1 MTTLVD
7 LFRTLEKRR
16 GEFLVYD
23 DGYRVR
29 RHSYADVTRAARG
42 FAAKLIADGVSKGDK
57 VVLWGEN
64 RPEWIACYWGILLAG
79 AIAVPI
85 DYRSSQEFARKVS
98 RIVDAK
104 VILVGD
110 DIPRATEGADKF
122 TRATEGTEGS
132 DKFARATEGTEG
144 SDKFARATEGT
155 EGSDEFARA
164 TESTE
169 GSDRGARFWRMADLN
184 WAADG
189 PIPNVPIDRD
199 DIAQIVF
206 TSGATADPKGVVIRH
221 RNILANT
228 VPVAKEI
235 DKYKKYA
242 RPFSPIRFLNLLP
255 LSHMF
260 GQSMA
265 TNIPPL
271 IDGTVVF
278 MRSFNP
284 HDIVRRV
291 REWRISVIV
300 CVPKILDVLRE
311 HALRIDPAAA
321 DPPKGLSIPARW
333 WRYRKIH
340 RMFGLKF
347 WAFIVGAAPLG
358 ASLEDYWKRL
368 GFVVIQGYGL
378 TETAPIVTMNHPFK
392 TNTGSVGKPIAGVE
406 VMIAEDGEILV
417 RGENVTSGYYGETD
431 GGRTRDSAG
440 WLHTGDVGEKDA
452 EGRLFI
458 RGRKKEMIVTPE
470 GLNVFPDD
478 VEAPLNA
485 QTGVIESAVIGTR
498 AAEGAE
504 SSERVHAVL
513 VLDPGIDAETVIR
526 NANAQLADHQRIRNF
541 SVWTDGPL
549 PRTEGTKKLKRA
561 AIKQWVDS
569 GASPAAASQGDA
581 LQALMAKFA
590 GARQLDGGTSIE
602 GLGLS
607 SLERVELMV
616 ALEDQ
621 FQTRIDETKFAGA
634 KTLDDLRAVIA
645 TAPQEADV
653 AEPVDF
659 PSWNRRRTVRII
671 RRISQAT
678 WILPLG
684 RIFAWVRVSGLE
696 NLKGLTGPVVFAS
709 NHQSHFDV
717 PVILMALPGSWRARI
732 APAALKEFFK
742 AHFFPEGFTA
752 RQVFTNRLNY
762 YLSAF
767 FFNIFPLPQR
777 EAGARQTLRYI
788 GEVAGDGYSVLIFP
802 EGVRSQSGDIKAFKP
817 GIGMIGSRL
826 NLPVVPVRIDGAD
839 RVLHTS
845 WKWPKPG
852 PVSVTFG
859 APIRLS
865 GDNYADLAQ
874 QVEQAVRDLPIAARK

>member
-1 MTTLVD
+1 MKTLVD
-7 LFRTLEKRR
+7 VFRTLETRR

-42 FAAKLIADGVSKGDK
+42 FAARLIAHGVEKSDK
-57 VVLWGEN
+57 VMLWGEN
-64 RPEWIACYWGILLAG
+64 RPEWIACYWGIQLAG

-85 DYRSSQEFARKVS
+85 DFRSSREFAD
-98 RIVDAK
+98 RIRAIVHAK
-104 VILVGD
+104 VVLAGD
-110 DIPRATEGADKF
+110 DVDP
-122 TRATEGTEGS
+122 GTMPVW
-132 DKFARATEGTEG
+132 KL
-144 SDKFARATEGT
+144 
-155 EGSDEFARA
+155 
-164 TESTE
+164 
-169 GSDRGARFWRMADLN
+169 ADLD
-184 WAADG
+184 WDADG
-189 PIPNVPIDRD
+189 PVPPIPIDRD

-206 TSGATADPKGVVIRH
+206 TSGATADPKGVIIRH
-221 RNILANT
+221 RNVLANV

-242 RPFSPIRFLNLLP
+242 RPFQPIRFLNLLP
-255 LSHMF
+255 LSHLF

-300 CVPKILDVLRE
+300 CVPKILDVLKE

-321 DPPKGLSIPARW
+321 EPPPGLSIPARW
-333 WRYRKIH
+333 WRYRRIH
-340 RMFGLKF
+340 RMFGPKF

-358 ASLEDYWKRL
+358 SALEDFWKRL

-378 TETAPIVTMNHPFK
+378 TETAPIVTLNHPFK
-392 TNTGSVGKPIAGVE
+392 TNTGSVGTAIGGVE
-406 VMIAEDGEILV
+406 IKIADDGEILV
-417 RGENVTSGYYGETD
+417 RGENVSTGYYNDAE
-431 GGRTRDSAG
+431 GGRTSDAEG
-440 WLHTGDVGEKDA
+440 WLHTGDIGEKDA

-478 VEAPLNA
+478 VERAINSQP
-485 QTGVIESAVIGTR
+485 GVIESAAVGTR
-498 AAEGAE
+498 AAEGTD
-504 SSERVHAVL
+504 ERVHAVL
-513 VLDPGIDAETVIR
+513 MLDPGADAETIIR
-526 NANAQLADHQRIRNF
+526 NANTQLADQQRIRSF
-541 SVWTDGPL
+541 SIWKDGPL

-561 AIKQWVDS
+561 AIKEWVAS
-569 GASPAAASQGDA
+569 GASPAAAHAGDDP
-581 LQALMAKFA
+581 LQSLLAKFA
-590 GARQLDGGTSIE
+590 GSRSLDGSTSIE

-621 FQTRIDETKFAGA
+621 YQTRIDETKFAGA
-634 KTLDDLRAVIA
+634 RTLDELRSIVTA
-645 TAPQEADV
+645 APQQAEV
-653 AEPVDF
+653 FEPVDF
-659 PSWNRRRTVRII
+659 PSWNRRRSVRIV
-671 RRISQAT
+671 RRLSQAT

-684 RIFAWVRVSGLE
+684 RIFAWVRVAGLE
-696 NLKGLTGPVVFAS
+696 NLEGMNGPVVFAS

-717 PVILMALPGSWRARI
+717 PVILMALPGRWRARI

-742 AHFFPEGFTA
+742 AHFFPEEFSA

-802 EGVRSQSGDIKAFKP
+802 EGVRSASGDIKPFKP

-826 NLPVVPVRIDGAD
+826 NLPIIPVRIDGAD

-852 PVSVTFG
+852 LVSVTFG
-859 APIRLS
+859 RPMRLS
-865 GDNYADLAQ
+865 GDNYAELAG
-874 QVEQAVRDLPIAARK
+874 QVEQAVRDLPTAPTT

>member
-1 MTTLVD
+1 VTTLIDV
-7 LFRTLEKRR
+7 FRSLEKRR

-29 RHSYADVTRAARG
+29 RYSYAAVTRAARG
-42 FAAKLIADGVSKGDK
+42 CAARLIASGVAKGDT
-57 VVLWGEN
+57 VLLWGEN
-64 RPEWIACYWGILLAG
+64 CPEWIACYWGIQLAA

-85 DYRSSQEFARKVS
+85 DYRSSPDFAERVQ
-98 RIVDAK
+98 RIVEARLTIAGHDVDPTLVDG
-104 VILVGD
+104 VIWKL
-110 DIPRATEGADKF
+110 
-122 TRATEGTEGS
+122 
-132 DKFARATEGTEG
+132 
-144 SDKFARATEGT
+144 
-155 EGSDEFARA
+155 
-164 TESTE
+164 
-169 GSDRGARFWRMADLN
+169 ADLD
-184 WAADG
+184 WDADG
-189 PIPNVPIDRD
+189 PVPTMPVDRD

-221 RNILANT
+221 RNILANM
-228 VPVAKEI
+228 VPVGIEI

-242 RPFSPIRFLNLLP
+242 RPFQPIRFLNLLP
-255 LSHMF
+255 LSHLF

-300 CVPKILDVLRE
+300 CVPKILDVLKE
-311 HALRIDPAAA
+311 HAIRIDAAA
-321 DPPKGLSIPARW
+321 AEPARGLSIPARW
-333 WRYRKIH
+333 WRYRRIH
-340 RMFGLKF
+340 RAFGLKF

-358 ASLEDYWKRL
+358 QTLEDYWKRL

-406 VMIAEDGEILV
+406 VKIADDGEILV
-417 RGENVTSGYYGETD
+417 RGENVTTGYYRAPGSGPRAPEAD
-431 GGRTRDSAG
+431 RTIDEGG
-440 WLHTGDVGEKDA
+440 WLHTGDVGERDA

-470 GLNVFPDD
+470 GLNVFPED
-478 VEAPLNA
+478 VERPLNA
-485 QTGVIESAVIGTR
+485 QPGVVESAVV
-498 AAEGAE
+498 AGATD
-504 SSERVHAVL
+504 STERVHAVL
-513 VLDPGIDAETVIR
+513 VLVPGADPEAVIR
-526 NANAQLADHQRIRNF
+526 GANALLADHQRVRSF
-541 SVWTDGPL
+541 SRWTDGPL
-549 PRTEGTKKLKRA
+549 PRTEGTGKLKRT
-561 AIKQWVDS
+561 AIKQWVDA
-569 GASPAAASQGDA
+569 GATGATHAGGGDP
-581 LQALMAKFA
+581 LRSLMARFA

-602 GLGLS
+602 ALGLS

-621 FQTRIDETKFAGA
+621 FQTRIDETRFAGA
-634 KTLDDLRAVIA
+634 RTIDDLRAVIA
-645 TAPQEADV
+645 SAPDEADPG
-653 AEPVDF
+653 EPVDF
-659 PSWNRRRTVRII
+659 PSWNRSWPVRII
-671 RRISQAT
+671 RRASQAT

-684 RIFAWVRVSGLE
+684 RIFAWVRVRGLE
-696 NLKGLTGPVVFAS
+696 HLSGIDSPVVFAA

-717 PVILMALPGSWRARI
+717 PVILMALPGRWRARV

-742 AHFFPEGFTA
+742 AHFYREGFSA
-752 RQVFTNRLNY
+752 GQVFTNSLNY
-762 YLSAF
+762 YLAAF

-788 GEVAGDGYSVLIFP
+788 GEVAGDGFSVLIFP
-802 EGVRSQSGDIKAFKP
+802 EGVRSESGQIRQFKP

-826 NLPVVPVRIDGAD
+826 GLPIVPVRIDGVD

-859 APIRLS
+859 APMRLS
-865 GDNYADLAQ
+865 GDNYADLAK
-874 QVEQAVRDLPIAARK
+874 QVEQAVRDLPIAPAK

>member
-7 LFRTLEKRR
+7 VFRMLEKRR
-16 GEFLVYD
+16 GEFLIYD

-42 FAAKLIADGVSKGDK
+42 FAARLAAHGVVKGDK

-64 RPEWIACYWGILLAG
+64 RPEWIACYWGIQLLG

-85 DYRSSQEFARKVS
+85 DFRSSPDFAN
-98 RIVDAK
+98 RIRLIVNAK
-104 VILVGD
+104 LVLAGD
-110 DIPRATEGADKF
+110 DVPLDGASATAGA
-122 TRATEGTEGS
+122 
-132 DKFARATEGTEG
+132 
-144 SDKFARATEGT
+144 
-155 EGSDEFARA
+155 
-164 TESTE
+164 ESAERTP
-169 GSDRGARFWRMADLN
+169 GDTWKLADLD
-184 WAADG
+184 WSADG
-189 PIPNVPIDRD
+189 AVPAVAIDRD

-221 RNILANT
+221 RNILANMI
-228 VPVAKEI
+228 PVANEI
-235 DKYKKYA
+235 DKYKQYA
-242 RPFSPIRFLNLLP
+242 RPFLPIRFLNLLP

-311 HALRIDPAAA
+311 HALRIDPSARTPAT
-321 DPPKGLSIPARW
+321 GISIPARW

-340 RMFGLKF
+340 RVFGLKF

-358 ASLEDYWKRL
+358 PALEDYWKRL

-378 TETAPIVTMNHPFK
+378 TETAPIVTLNHPFK
-392 TNTGSVGKPIAGVE
+392 TNTGSVGSAIGGVE
-406 VMIAEDGEILV
+406 IKIADDGEILV
-417 RGENVTSGYYGETD
+417 RGENVSTGYYESAAARRAPEAT
-431 GGRTRDSAG
+431 GRTIDEAG
-440 WLHTGDVGEKDA
+440 WLHTGDVGEQDA
-452 EGRLFI
+452 QGRLFI

-470 GLNVFPDD
+470 GLNVYPDD
-478 VEAPLNA
+478 VERPLNA
-485 QTGVIESAVIGTR
+485 QSGVVESAVIGSR
-498 AAEGAE
+498 ATE
-504 SSERVHAVL
+504 SADGTEERVHAVL
-513 VLDPGIDAETVIR
+513 RLGPGIDPETVIR
-526 NANAQLADHQRIRNF
+526 TANAELADHQRIRSF
-541 SVWTDGPL
+541 SLWTDGAL
-549 PRTEGTKKLKRA
+549 PRTDGTSKLKRA
-561 AIKQWVDS
+561 AIKKWVEA
-569 GASPAAASQGDA
+569 GATGATGATGADQ
-581 LQALMAKFA
+581 LQSLVAKFA
-590 GARQLDGGTSIE
+590 GARQLEGATSIE
-602 GLGLS
+602 ALGLS

-634 KTLDDLRAVIA
+634 KTLDDLRAVLA
-645 TAPQEADV
+645 SAPEEAEV

-659 PSWNRRRTVRII
+659 PSWNRAWPVRIV
-671 RRISQAT
+671 RRVSQAT

-684 RIFAWVRVSGLE
+684 RIFAWVRVRGAEHLE
-696 NLKGLTGPVVFAS
+696 HLNGPVVFAS

-717 PVILMALPGSWRARI
+717 PAILMAMPGSVRAKI
-732 APAALKEFFK
+732 APAMAKEFFK
-742 AHFFPEGFTA
+742 AHFFPEGFSR
-752 RQVFTNRLNY
+752 RQVLTNRLNY
-762 YLSAF
+762 YLAAF
-767 FFNIFPLPQR
+767 FFNTFPLPQR

-788 GEVAGDGYSVLIFP
+788 GEVTGDGFSVLIFP
-802 EGVRSQSGDIKAFKP
+802 EGVRSASGDIKPFRG

-826 NLPVVPVRIDGAD
+826 NLPIVPIRIDGAD

-845 WKWPKPG
+845 WKMAKPG

-859 APIRLS
+859 APIHLS
-865 GDNYADLAQ
+865 GDNYAELAK
-874 QVEQAVRDLPIAARK
+874 QVEQAVRDLPIAGAT

>member
-7 LFRTLEKRR
+7 VFRTLERRR

-29 RHSYADVTRAARG
+29 RHTYADVTRAARG
-42 FAAKLIADGVSKGDK
+42 FAARLSALGVSKGDK
-57 VVLWGEN
+57 VMLWGEN
-64 RPEWIACYWGILLAG
+64 RPEWIACYWGIQLVG

-85 DYRSSQEFARKVS
+85 DYRSSPEFAD
-98 RIVDAK
+98 RIREIVEAK
-104 VILVGD
+104 VVLAGD
-110 DIPRATEGADKF
+110 DVNP
-122 TRATEGTEGS
+122 
-132 DKFARATEGTEG
+132 
-144 SDKFARATEGT
+144 
-155 EGSDEFARA
+155 
-164 TESTE
+164 ESMIV
-169 GSDRGARFWRMADLN
+169 WKMADLD

-189 PIPNVPIDRD
+189 SVPDVPIDRD
-199 DIAQIVF
+199 DVAQIMF
-206 TSGATADPKGVVIRH
+206 TSGATAEPKGVIIRH
-221 RNILANT
+221 RNILANMI
-228 VPVAKEI
+228 PVATEI

-242 RPFSPIRFLNLLP
+242 RPFQPIRFLNLLP

-278 MRSFNP
+278 MHSFNP

-300 CVPKILDVLRE
+300 CVPKILDVLKE

-321 DPPKGLSIPARW
+321 EPATGLSIPARW

-340 RMFGLKF
+340 RMFGMKF

-358 ASLEDYWKRL
+358 PALEEYWKRL

-378 TETAPIVTMNHPFK
+378 TETAPIVTLNHPFK
-392 TNTGSVGKPIAGVE
+392 TNTGSVGTPIAGVE
-406 VMIAEDGEILV
+406 VKIAADGEILV
-417 RGENVTSGYYGETD
+417 RGENVSTGYYEPSAIGLQPSVE
-431 GGRTRDSAG
+431 GGRPTADG

-452 EGRLFI
+452 QGRLFI

-478 VEAPLNA
+478 VERAIDD
-485 QTGVIESAVIGTR
+485 QQGVIESAVVGSID
-498 AAEGAE
+498 GAV
-504 SSERVHAVL
+504 ERVHAVL
-513 VLDPGIDAETVIR
+513 VLAPGIDAETVIAA
-526 NANAQLADHQRIRNF
+526 ANKALADHQRIRSF
-541 SVWTDGPL
+541 SIWTDGPL
-549 PRTEGTKKLKRA
+549 PRTEGTKKLKRT
-561 AIKQWVDS
+561 AIKQWVEAG
-569 GASPAAASQGDA
+569 GAGRTGGTGGAADP
-581 LQALMAKFA
+581 LQALVARFA
-590 GARQLDGGTSIE
+590 GARQLEGATSIE

-621 FQTRIDETKFAGA
+621 FQTRIDESKFAGA
-634 KTLDDLRAVIA
+634 RTLDDLRAVV
-645 TAPQEADV
+645 TAAPEDVEV

-659 PSWNRRRTVRII
+659 PSWNRAWPVRII
-671 RRISQAT
+671 RRLSQAT
-678 WILPLG
+678 WILPLA

-696 NLKGLTGPVVFAS
+696 HLEHVSGPVVFAS

-717 PVILMALPGSWRARI
+717 PVILMAMPGAVRAKI
-732 APAALKEFFK
+732 APAMAKEFFK
-742 AHFFPEGFTA
+742 AHFFPEGFSR
-752 RQVFTNRLNY
+752 RQVLTNRLNY
-762 YLSAF
+762 YLAAF
-767 FFNIFPLPQR
+767 FFNTFPLPQR

-788 GEVAGDGYSVLIFP
+788 GEVTSDGWSVLIFP
-802 EGVRSQSGDIKAFKP
+802 EGVRSDTGEIKPFRG

-826 NLPVVPVRIDGAD
+826 GLPIIPVRIDGVD

-845 WKWPKPG
+845 WKMAKPG

-859 APIRLS
+859 APMHLS
-865 GDNYADLAQ
+865 GDDYAELAK
-874 QVEQAVRDLPIAARK
+874 QVEQAVRDLPIAGRT

>member
-1 MTTLVD
+1 VKTLVD
-7 LFRTLEKRR
+7 VFRLLETRR

-29 RHSYADVTRAARG
+29 RHTYAEVTRAARG
-42 FAAKLIADGVSKGDK
+42 FAARLIAHGIGKGDT

-64 RPEWIACYWGILLAG
+64 RPEWIACYWGIQLAG
-79 AIAVPI
+79 AVAVPI
-85 DYRSSQEFARKVS
+85 DFRSSHEFAS
-98 RIVDAK
+98 RIREIVAAKVVLAGDDVDAGPA
-104 VILVGD
+104 L
-110 DIPRATEGADKF
+110 GAMAVWKL
-122 TRATEGTEGS
+122 
-132 DKFARATEGTEG
+132 
-144 SDKFARATEGT
+144 
-155 EGSDEFARA
+155 
-164 TESTE
+164 
-169 GSDRGARFWRMADLN
+169 ADLN
-184 WAADG
+184 WDADG
-189 PIPNVPIDRD
+189 PIPAIPIDRD
-199 DIAQIVF
+199 EVAQIVF

-221 RNILANT
+221 RNLLANV
-228 VPVAKEI
+228 VPVANEI
-235 DKYKKYA
+235 EKYKKYA
-242 RPFSPIRFLNLLP
+242 IPFKPIRFLNLLP
-255 LSHMF
+255 LSHLF

-300 CVPKILDVLRE
+300 CVPKILDVLKE

-321 DPPKGLSIPARW
+321 NPPTGLSIPKRW
-333 WRYRKIH
+333 WRYRRIH

-358 ASLEDYWKRL
+358 PALEDFWKRL

-378 TETAPIVTMNHPFK
+378 TETAPIVTLNHPFK
-392 TNTGSVGKPIAGVE
+392 TSTGSVGTAIGGVE
-406 VMIAEDGEILV
+406 IKIAEDGEILV
-417 RGENVTSGYYGETD
+417 RGENVSSGYYQSPSAGSAGSGETA
-431 GGRTRDSAG
+431 GRTIDEAG
-440 WLHTGDVGEKDA
+440 WLHTGDIGEKDA
-452 EGRLFI
+452 NGRLFI
-458 RGRKKEMIVTPE
+458 KGRKKEMIVTPE

-478 VEAPLNA
+478 VERPLNA
-485 QTGVIESAVIGTR
+485 QKGVVESAVVGTR
-498 AAEGAE
+498 AAEGGD
-504 SSERVHAVL
+504 ERVHAVL
-513 VLDPGIDAETVIR
+513 VLDPGIDPETIVR
-526 NANAQLADHQRIRNF
+526 EANARLADHQRIRSF
-541 SVWTDGPL
+541 SVWTNGPL

-561 AIKQWVDS
+561 AIKAWVAS
-569 GASPAAASQGDA
+569 GATPKAAGTGDDP
-581 LQALMAKFA
+581 LQALIAKFA
-590 GARQLDGGTSIE
+590 GSRTLDGTTSID

-621 FQTRIDETKFAGA
+621 FQTRIDETKFATA
-634 KTLDDLRAVIA
+634 KTLGELRTLV
-645 TAPQEADV
+645 TAPPPEAEV
-653 AEPVDF
+653 TEPVDF
-659 PSWNRRRTVRII
+659 PSWNRRRVVRLI
-671 RRISQAT
+671 RRVSQAT

-684 RIFAWVRVSGLE
+684 RIFARVRVTGLE
-696 NLKGLTGPVVFAS
+696 HLRDLHEPVVFAS

-717 PVILMALPGSWRARI
+717 PVILMALPGAWRARV

-742 AHFFPEGFTA
+742 AHFFPENFTA

-762 YLSAF
+762 YLAAF

-788 GEVAGDGYSVLIFP
+788 GEVAGEGFSVLIFP
-802 EGVRSQSGDIKAFKP
+802 EGVRSASGDIKPFKP

-826 NLPVVPVRIDGAD
+826 DLPIVPVRIDGAD

-859 APIRLS
+859 RPLRLS
-865 GDNYADLAQ
+865 GDNYAELAR
-874 QVEQAVRDLPIAARK
+874 QVEQAVRDLPIAPAK

>member
-1 MTTLVD
+1 VTTLIDV
-7 LFRTLEKRR
+7 FRTLEKRR

-29 RHSYADVTRAARG
+29 RHTYADVTRAARG
-42 FAAKLIADGVSKGDK
+42 FAARLAAHGVTKGDK

-64 RPEWIACYWGILLAG
+64 RPEWIACYWGIQLIG

-85 DYRSSQEFARKVS
+85 DYRSSPEFTERIR
-98 RIVDAK
+98 RIVDAR
-104 VILVGD
+104 VVVSGD
-110 DIPRATEGADKF
+110 DVEPGDIQTWK
-122 TRATEGTEGS
+122 
-132 DKFARATEGTEG
+132 
-144 SDKFARATEGT
+144 
-155 EGSDEFARA
+155 
-164 TESTE
+164 
-169 GSDRGARFWRMADLN
+169 MAELD
-184 WAADG
+184 WSADG
-189 PIPNVPIDRD
+189 PVPAVAIDRD
-199 DIAQIVF
+199 DIAQVVF
-206 TSGATADPKGVVIRH
+206 TSGATAEPKGVVIRH
-221 RNILANT
+221 RNILANM
-228 VPVAKEI
+228 VPVASGI
-235 DKYKKYA
+235 DKYKRYA
-242 RPFSPIRFLNLLP
+242 RPFQPIRFLNLLP

-300 CVPKILDVLRE
+300 CVPKILEVLKE
-311 HALRIDPAAA
+311 HAIRVDPSATDPAR
-321 DPPKGLSIPARW
+321 GISIPARW
-333 WRYRKIH
+333 WRYRKVH

-347 WAFIVGAAPLG
+347 WSFIVGAAPLG
-358 ASLEDYWKRL
+358 PALEDYWKRL

-378 TETAPIVTMNHPFK
+378 TETAPIVTLNHPFK
-392 TNTGSVGKPIAGVE
+392 TNTGSVGTAIGGVE
-406 VMIAEDGEILV
+406 IKIADDGEILV
-417 RGENVTSGYYGETD
+417 RGENVTTGYYGEQGSGT
-431 GGRTRDSAG
+431 GNRESGTGRNIDEAG
-440 WLHTGDVGEKDA
+440 WLHTGDIGEKD
-452 EGRLFI
+452 EQGRLFI

-478 VEAPLNA
+478 VERPLNA
-485 QTGVIESAVIGTR
+485 QKGVIESAVVGAKENSR
-498 AAEGAE
+498 AAEGTE

-513 VLDPGIDAETVIR
+513 VLDPGTDAETVVR
-526 NANAQLADHQRIRNF
+526 GANSQLADHQRIRSF
-541 SVWTDGPL
+541 SIWTDGPL

-561 AIKQWVDS
+561 AIREWVRS
-569 GASPAAASQGDA
+569 GALGASGGLGASGVDP
-581 LQALMAKFA
+581 LQALVAKFA
-590 GARQLDGGTSIE
+590 GARQLDGATSIE

-634 KTLDDLRAVIA
+634 RTLDELRAVLA
-645 TAPQEADV
+645 AAPQEAEV
-653 AEPVDF
+653 NEPVDF
-659 PSWNRRRTVRII
+659 PSWNRAWPVRVI
-671 RRISQAT
+671 RRVSQAT
-678 WILPLG
+678 WILPLA
-684 RIFAWVRVSGLE
+684 RIFAWVRVRGLE
-696 NLKGLTGPVVFAS
+696 HLEHLDGPVVFAS

-717 PVILMALPGSWRARI
+717 PVILMAMPGRIRATI
-732 APAALKEFFK
+732 APAMAKEFFK
-742 AHFFPEGFTA
+742 AHFFPEGFSA
-752 RQVFTNRLNY
+752 RQVATNRANY

-767 FFNIFPLPQR
+767 FFNTFPLPQR

-788 GEVAGDGYSVLIFP
+788 GEVTGDGCSVLIFP
-802 EGVRSQSGDIKAFKP
+802 EGVRSETGDIKPFRP

-826 NLPVVPVRIDGAD
+826 GVPIVPVRLDGVD

-845 WKWPKPG
+845 WKMAKPG

-865 GDNYADLAQ
+865 GDNYAELAQ
-874 QVEQAVRDLPIAARK
+874 RIEQAVRDLPTAPTA

>member
-1 MTTLVD
+1 MLTLVD
-7 LFRTLEKRR
+7 LFRTLETRR

-29 RHSYADVTRAARG
+29 RHTYTDVTHAARG
-42 FAAKLIADGVSKGDK
+42 FAAKLATHGVVKGDK
-57 VVLWGEN
+57 VILWGEN
-64 RPEWIACYWGILLAG
+64 RPEWIACYWGIQLAG

-85 DYRSSQEFARKVS
+85 DFRSSKEFAD
-98 RIVDAK
+98 RIRGIVGAK
-104 VILVGD
+104 IVLSGD
-110 DIPRATEGADKF
+110 DVDS
-122 TRATEGTEGS
+122 GS
-132 DKFARATEGTEG
+132 MPAWKLSGLDW
-144 SDKFARATEGT
+144 S
-155 EGSDEFARA
+155 
-164 TESTE
+164 
-169 GSDRGARFWRMADLN
+169 
-184 WAADG
+184 ADG
-189 PIPNVPIDRD
+189 PIPGISIDRD

-300 CVPKILDVLRE
+300 CVPKILDVLKE
-311 HALRIDPAAA
+311 HAIRIDPAAA
-321 DPPKGLSIPARW
+321 EPPKGLSILKRW
-333 WRYRKIH
+333 WRYRAIH
-340 RMFGLKF
+340 RMFGMKF

-358 ASLEDYWKRL
+358 SALEDYWKRL

-406 VMIAEDGEILV
+406 VKIAEDGEILV
-417 RGENVTSGYYGETD
+417 RGENVTSGYYGETESAFARPD
-431 GGRTRDSAG
+431 HPASYGATAGRTLDEAG
-440 WLHTGDVGEKDA
+440 WLHTGDIGEQDS

-478 VEAPLNA
+478 VEGPLNA
-485 QTGVIESAVIGTR
+485 QPGVIESAVVGPD
-498 AAEGAE
+498 
-504 SSERVHAVL
+504 RVHAVL
-513 VLDPGIDAETVIR
+513 RLDPGVDPETVIR
-526 NANAQLADHQRIRNF
+526 TANSQLADHQRIRSF
-541 SVWTDGPL
+541 SVWKDGPL

-561 AIKQWVDS
+561 FIKQWTDS
-569 GASPAAASQGDA
+569 GAPPTAPGSADQ
-581 LQALMAKFA
+581 LQSLISKFA
-590 GARQLDGGTSIE
+590 GARQLDGATSIE

-634 KTLDDLRAVIA
+634 KTLDDLRAVLA
-645 TAPQEADV
+645 AAPQEAEV

-659 PSWNRRRTVRII
+659 PSWNRTWPVRII
-671 RRISQAT
+671 RRISHAT

-684 RIFAWVRVSGLE
+684 RIFAWVRVNGLE
-696 NLKGLTGPVVFAS
+696 NLDGIDGPVVFAS

-717 PVILMALPGSWRARI
+717 PVILMSMPGRWRARI

-742 AHFFPEGFTA
+742 AHFFPEGVPA
-752 RQVFTNRLNY
+752 LQVFTNRLNY

-802 EGVRSQSGDIKAFKP
+802 EGVRSTSGDIKPFKP

-852 PVSVTFG
+852 RVSVTFG
-859 APIRLS
+859 APMRLS
-865 GDNYADLAQ
+865 GDNYADLAR
-874 QVEQAVRDLPIAARK
+874 QVEQAVRDLPTTPAK

>member
-1 MTTLVD
+1 VLTLVD
-7 LFRTLEKRR
+7 LFRTLETRR

-29 RHSYADVTRAARG
+29 RHTYTDVTRAARG
-42 FAAKLIADGVSKGDK
+42 FAAKLATHGVVKGDK
-57 VVLWGEN
+57 VILWGEN
-64 RPEWIACYWGILLAG
+64 RPEWIACYWGIQLAG

-85 DYRSSQEFARKVS
+85 DFRSSKEFAD
-98 RIVDAK
+98 RIRGIVGAK
-104 VILVGD
+104 IVLSGD
-110 DIPRATEGADKF
+110 DVDS
-122 TRATEGTEGS
+122 GS
-132 DKFARATEGTEG
+132 MPAWKLSGLDW
-144 SDKFARATEGT
+144 S
-155 EGSDEFARA
+155 
-164 TESTE
+164 
-169 GSDRGARFWRMADLN
+169 
-184 WAADG
+184 ADG
-189 PIPNVPIDRD
+189 PIPGISIDRD

-300 CVPKILDVLRE
+300 CVPKILDVLKE
-311 HALRIDPAAA
+311 HAIRIDPAAA
-321 DPPKGLSIPARW
+321 EPPKGLSILKRW
-333 WRYRKIH
+333 WRYRAIH
-340 RMFGLKF
+340 RMFGMKF

-358 ASLEDYWKRL
+358 SALEDYWKRL

-406 VMIAEDGEILV
+406 VKIAEDGEILV
-417 RGENVTSGYYGETD
+417 RGENVTSGYYGETESAFARPD
-431 GGRTRDSAG
+431 HPASYGATAGRTLDEAG
-440 WLHTGDVGEKDA
+440 WLHTGDIGEQDS

-478 VEAPLNA
+478 VEGPLNSQA
-485 QTGVIESAVIGTR
+485 GVIESAVVGPD
-498 AAEGAE
+498 
-504 SSERVHAVL
+504 RVHAVL
-513 VLDPGIDAETVIR
+513 RLDPGVDPETVIR
-526 NANAQLADHQRIRNF
+526 NANAQLADHQRIRSF
-541 SVWTDGPL
+541 SVWKDGPL

-561 AIKQWVDS
+561 AIKQWADS
-569 GASPAAASQGDA
+569 GAPPAASGSADQ
-581 LQALMAKFA
+581 LQSLISKFA
-590 GARQLDGGTSIE
+590 GARQLDGSTSIE

-634 KTLDDLRAVIA
+634 KTLDDLRAVLA
-645 TAPQEADV
+645 AAPQEAEV

-659 PSWNRRRTVRII
+659 PSWNRTWPVSII

-684 RIFAWVRVSGLE
+684 RIFAWVRVNGLE
-696 NLKGLTGPVVFAS
+696 NLDGIDGPVVFAS

-717 PVILMALPGSWRARI
+717 PVILMSMPGRWRARI

-742 AHFFPEGFTA
+742 AHFFPEGVPA
-752 RQVFTNRLNY
+752 LQVFTNRLNY

-802 EGVRSQSGDIKAFKP
+802 EGVRSTSGDIKPFKP

-852 PVSVTFG
+852 RVSVTFG
-859 APIRLS
+859 APMRLS
-865 GDNYADLAQ
+865 GDNYADLAR
-874 QVEQAVRDLPIAARK
+874 QVEQAVRDLPTTPAK